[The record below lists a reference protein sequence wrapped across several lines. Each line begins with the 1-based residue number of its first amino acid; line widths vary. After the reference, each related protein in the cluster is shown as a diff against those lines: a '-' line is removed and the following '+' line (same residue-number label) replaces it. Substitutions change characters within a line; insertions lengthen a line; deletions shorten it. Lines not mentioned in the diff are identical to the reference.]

1 MRVWWAVLLVFWA
14 GAGWAEDVTLRKDGN
29 TAHVTTPGNLAPTQD
44 PGCIGMDEAGADLSP
59 PDLFLRVIHCLKKAR
74 AADAA
79 DLYVLMVARARFDAL
94 RVTDTSAHQ
103 AGSVLV
109 LQLRNSV
116 LRQDLQALQDRLTA
130 LGKPG
135 MASWAAFC
143 GRLWATGVPGH
154 DPAYMVAQGMG
165 ALPGQGADPL
175 VTGFDAAAAWRTMLS
190 ADLDCPAP

>member
-1 MRVWWAVLLVFWA
+1 M
-14 GAGWAEDVTLRKDGN
+14 TQRKDGN
-29 TAHVTTPGNLAPTQD
+29 TTQVTTPGNLAPTQD
-44 PGCIGMDEAGADLSP
+44 PGCIGMDEVAAGLAP

-130 LGKPG
+130 L
-135 MASWAAFC
+135 ASRAWPVGRRFVAGC
-143 GRLWATGVPGH
+143 GRRAFRGTIR
-154 DPAYMVAQGMG
+154 
-165 ALPGQGADPL
+165 
-175 VTGFDAAAAWRTMLS
+175 VT
-190 ADLDCPAP
+190 